1 MTSLTPRLPLS
12 FGDNPNYQNIE
23 TINELV
29 QQNLKNLCLT
39 VPGERLMDSNFG
51 VGMKT
56 FLFEQ
61 NLETVY
67 ADIAAKIDEQVGIY
81 MPFIEIDNIDIFPD
95 QQNEN
100 LVHVQVQYFIVPTS
114 EQDIL
119 NLSVSR

>member
-1 MTSLTPRLPLS
+1 MSGLTPKLPLS
-12 FGDNPNYQNIE
+12 FGDEPNYQNIA

-61 NLETVY
+61 NLSVTH
-67 ADIAAKIDEQVGIY
+67 ANIAAKIDEQVGIY
-81 MPFIEIDNIDIFPD
+81 MPFVEIDNIRVVPD
-95 QQNEN
+95 DVNES
-100 LVHVQVQYFIVPTS
+100 LVHVQVEYFIVPTS

-119 NLSVSR
+119 NLTVRR